1 MTYTIGTTVKF
12 ETAHRQKD
20 DLSKCGN
27 LHGHNWKA
35 YIEITSMKLGP
46 LGYVIDFK
54 QIKEVINLK
63 YDHRTL
69 LSKDDIE
76 LIAALEGAN
85 QKVAIIMGGNPTCE
99 VLAKTILDTIV
110 SLFKDPRDLILVKV
124 RLYENDDSFAEVFY
138 P

>member
-1 MTYTIGTTVKF
+1 MYTIGTVVKF

-20 DLSKCGN
+20 DPSKCGY

-35 YIEITSMKLGP
+35 KIEITSKKLGP

-54 QIKEVINLK
+54 AIKDVINLK
-63 YDHRTL
+63 FDHRTL
-69 LSKDDIE
+69 LSKDDVE
-76 LIAALEGAN
+76 LIDVLERAG
-85 QKVAIIMGGNPTCE
+85 QKIAIIMGGNPTCE
-99 VLAKTILDTIV
+99 VLAKSLLDSMV
-110 SLFKDPRDLILVKV
+110 NLFNDPRDLILVKV